1 LGSLT
6 GAGEDGSM
14 RKAFAI
20 FFLPVLGLA
29 AAWAAAPFDHGT
41 WDQLLQRHVVVVDR
55 GSVTRVD
62 YAGMAQER
70 EVLRGYLSSL
80 SNVSPVTFDSWGR
93 EHQLAFLINAYNA
106 WTVELV
112 LEKFPALDSIKELGS
127 IFQSPWQ
134 KRFVPL
140 LGETRSLDDIEHSL
154 IRGSERFNEPRIHF
168 AVNCA
173 SIGCPA
179 LRAEAYT
186 GDRLEPQLEGATRSF
201 LQDRGRNRLQ
211 GDKLQVSSLFDWYRG
226 DFEQGWR
233 GQKKLTEFLAAYYE
247 ALGLSQAQR
256 ELLVRGELEVE
267 FLDYD
272 WGLNGEP

>member
-1 LGSLT
+1 
-6 GAGEDGSM
+6 M

-70 EVLRGYLSSL
+70 EALRGYLSSL